1 MMKKDAGKPSARERY
16 EKMLAA
22 GERVYFEADEI
33 EDIADSY
40 ENEMAIRKAL
50 QVVVYGLSLYPGDE
64 ALLLRKA
71 QYLLSLDRIEEAART
86 LSTVTD
92 HSIDY
97 YLVKGE
103 VELLRGND
111 KEALVAFQT
120 VINDDDCQPEDC
132 IEVIDIAFDDNRPDI
147 IDSLLSAMEK
157 RIDDMTPIYRE
168 LALSC
173 DERNDTEHAIKWYNK
188 VLDLNP
194 YSTDDWAELAKAYVR
209 LRLFDEAIEACDFAL
224 AIDDKDKNMLL
235 YKGFSYKLAGRSEE
249 AVKQFKEFGQITSDK
264 SVAYEYIAE
273 VYMQDEMYEQAI
285 EYLKKAIEE
294 NAHNGNAYY
303 KLAVCY
309 YSMEDNVA
317 AIATL
322 RKQLAYNDSDI
333 MSHLFLGELLAQGGE
348 YKEAYEHLMPY
359 AKASVFDEV
368 ASVALADACIGLERY
383 DEVVQLLEEFIVKFP
398 SESDLYWSM
407 ILACIYSGRFA
418 DADEWMLRVEEMVQ
432 KVKSDKYGDKELC
445 EKWEKIGQDLKTL
458 RATIDKYINKNSK
471 ADKL

>member
-1 MMKKDAGKPSARERY
+1 
-16 EKMLAA
+16 MLAA

-224 AIDDKDKNMLL
+224 AIDDKDENMLS
-235 YKGFSYKLAGRSEE
+235 YKGFCYMLAGRSEE

-333 MSHLFLGELLAQGGE
+333 MSHLF
-348 YKEAYEHLMPY
+348 
-359 AKASVFDEV
+359 
-368 ASVALADACIGLERY
+368 
-383 DEVVQLLEEFIVKFP
+383 
-398 SESDLYWSM
+398 
-407 ILACIYSGRFA
+407 
-418 DADEWMLRVEEMVQ
+418 
-432 KVKSDKYGDKELC
+432 
-445 EKWEKIGQDLKTL
+445 
-458 RATIDKYINKNSK
+458 
-471 ADKL
+471 